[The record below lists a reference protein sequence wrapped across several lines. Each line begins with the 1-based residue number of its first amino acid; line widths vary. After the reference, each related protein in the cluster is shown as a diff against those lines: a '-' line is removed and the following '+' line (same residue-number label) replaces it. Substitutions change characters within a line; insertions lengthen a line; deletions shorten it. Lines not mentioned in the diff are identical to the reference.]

1 MVEKNLQTNPEENI
15 ELEEKLIFVN
25 RVAKVVKGGRNF
37 SFSALMVVGDKNGNV
52 GLGLGKAREVPE
64 AIQKGVAKAKK
75 NIKKV
80 TMFNGT
86 VPHELLG
93 EYGAGRVFLRP
104 ASPGT
109 GVIAGSAVRA
119 VLEAVGITDVLSK
132 SIGSNNPHNMAKA
145 TLNALLRMEDKD
157 SVEAKRGVKLNDYQL
172 EKKEK

>member
-1 MVEKNLQTNPEENI
+1 MVEKNLQINPEENI

-37 SFSALMVVGDKNGNV
+37 SFSALMVVGDKDGQV

-80 TMFNGT
+80 TMYKGT
-86 VPHELLG
+86 VPHELVG
-93 EYGAGRVFLRP
+93 EYGAGKVFLRP

-145 TLNALLRMEDKD
+145 TLNALLRMENKD
-157 SVEAKRGVKLNDYQL
+157 SVEAKRGIKLNDYQL